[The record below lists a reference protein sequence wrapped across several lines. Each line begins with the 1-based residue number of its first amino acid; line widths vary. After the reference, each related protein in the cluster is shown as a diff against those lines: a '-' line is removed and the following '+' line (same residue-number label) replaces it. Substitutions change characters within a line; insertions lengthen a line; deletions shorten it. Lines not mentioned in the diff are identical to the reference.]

1 MNNIVAH
8 FKDGRIVKGTSLAV
22 DPNKPAF
29 PLRPDTGK
37 AIEIAFKDLKAL
49 FFVRS
54 LEGNATYTD
63 AVEPVPGDPRTKG
76 STLVKLEFDDGE
88 VLTGLVNSY
97 PPIKQY
103 FYLNPADLQSN
114 NIRILVNRGAV
125 RSMDVVS

>member
-1 MNNIVAH
+1 MNNVVAH
-8 FKDGRIVKGTSLAV
+8 FKDGRVLKGTSLAV
-22 DPNKPAF
+22 DPNKPVF
-29 PLRPDTGK
+29 PLRPGGGK

-49 FFVRS
+49 FFVRTF
-54 LEGNATYTD
+54 EGNAEKKDSST
-63 AVEPVPGDPRTKG
+63 PVPGDPRTKG

-88 VLTGLVNSY
+88 VLTGLVNAY

-103 FYLNPADLQSN
+103 FYLNPADLDSN

>member
-22 DPNKPAF
+22 DPTKPVF
-29 PLRPDTGK
+29 PLRPGGGK
-37 AIEIAFKDLKAL
+37 AMEIAFKDLKAL

-54 LEGNATYTD
+54 LEGNSAKNDATT
-63 AVEPVPGDPRTKG
+63 PVPGDPRTKG

-88 VLTGLVNSY
+88 VLTGLVNAY

-103 FYLNPADLQSN
+103 FYLNPADLDSN

-125 RSMDVVS
+125 RSMDVVA

>member
-1 MNNIVAH
+1 MNNVVAR
-8 FKDGRIVKGTSLAV
+8 FKDGRILKGTSLAV

-29 PLRPDTGK
+29 PLRPKDGK

-54 LEGNATYTD
+54 FEGNADYTD
-63 AVEPVPGDPRTKG
+63 ASTPVPGDPRTKG

-97 PPIKQY
+97 P
-103 FYLNPADLQSN
+103 
-114 NIRILVNRGAV
+114 
-125 RSMDVVS
+125 RSSSTST